1 MLKKNFELL
10 EIKLILN
17 FDYWKLVALI
27 LSSDKSFLMC
37 SVIKKRQKIDFNQVL
52 GKTWKREKGA
62 ERLER
67 VLL

>member
-27 LSSDKSFLMC
+27 LNIVDTLF
-37 SVIKKRQKIDFNQVL
+37 
-52 GKTWKREKGA
+52 
-62 ERLER
+62 
-67 VLL
+67 